1 MRTQDALREGALDSL
16 ELLMQEH
23 DAVIRALQEAG
34 CSDDVTLCDLVQ
46 RIHQAIGEVTTV
58 AAQER
63 DAIGRAL
70 YNLGH
75 KRRQLIAYMKAQDSV

>member
-1 MRTQDALREGALDSL
+1 MRTQDALREGDLDSL
-16 ELLMQEH
+16 EPLMQEH
-23 DAVIRALQEAG
+23 DAVICALQEAG
-34 CSDDVTLCDLVQ
+34 YSDDVTLCDLVQ

-70 YNLGH
+70 HKLGH
-75 KRRQLIAYMKAQDSV
+75 KRRQLIAYMMAQDSV